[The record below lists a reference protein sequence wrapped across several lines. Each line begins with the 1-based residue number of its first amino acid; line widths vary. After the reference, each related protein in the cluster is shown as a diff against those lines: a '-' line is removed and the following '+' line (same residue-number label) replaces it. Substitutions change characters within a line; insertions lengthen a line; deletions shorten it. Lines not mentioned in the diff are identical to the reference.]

1 MAVVFGRLEVLGD
14 VGEVVEVVSVLTR
27 AEDVPDLMF
36 THHLLQTHGGG
47 HGSHSIIYNVLLALG
62 L

>member
-36 THHLLQTHGGG
+36 THHLLQGHGG
-47 HGSHSIIYNVLLALG
+47 HSMSCNVLLALG
-62 L
+62 K